1 MEART
6 ESLTLARHYV
16 EIGQPERALDALAR
30 LGSDTDDAEAWGLRG
45 WALVELEDYDG
56 AVRAAQEGLELE
68 PESPWL
74 LRLVAV
80 AEGHR
85 GRLAEAER
93 AVLAALHQE
102 PDDPFLI
109 CTYAQLVARAGQL
122 DKAER
127 LCDRAVELEPDEE
140 TVIQT
145 RMGIAYLRGDD
156 TRAERLGQELLARDP
171 ENASGH
177 RMVGASLLER
187 GDLGAASRHFDTV
200 AGADVRDD
208 EAAMV
213 AREVRAENH
222 PLLWPLWPFRRLGAI
237 GAWFAAM
244 VTIAV
249 LAVAGLQTL
258 LGVFVIAY
266 IALCVYSWVAPPL
279 LRAWLRRRGP

>member
-6 ESLTLARHYV
+6 DSLTLARHYV
-16 EIGQPERALDALAR
+16 EIGQPERALDALGR
-30 LGSDTDDAEAWGLRG
+30 LGPDTDDVERWRLRG

-56 AVRAAQEGLELE
+56 AVRAAQEGLELA

-85 GRLAEAER
+85 GRLGEAER

-102 PDDPFLI
+102 PDDPFLL
-109 CTYAQLVARAGQL
+109 CTYAQLTARGGQL

-127 LCDRAVELEPDEE
+127 LAERAAALEPEDE

-145 RMGIAYLRGDD
+145 RMGIAYLGGDD
-156 TRAERLGQELLARDP
+156 RLAERLGQDLLARDP
-171 ENASGH
+171 DNASGH
-177 RMVGASLLER
+177 RMVGASLLDR
-187 GDLGAASRHFDTV
+187 GDVGGASRHFDTA

-208 EAAMV
+208 EAATV
-213 AREVRAENH
+213 AREVRAESH

-237 GAWFAAM
+237 GAWVAAM
-244 VTIAV
+244 VTIAA
-249 LAVAGLQTL
+249 LAAAGLETL